1 MNLELLNK
9 YFLKL
14 NEGVIYLSKDHV
26 IDFINT
32 RPEVMQF
39 LDILWLILQNTVNI
53 AIGKISN

>member
-1 MNLELLNK
+1 M